1 MVQNLEEQI
10 KEMQASITILE
21 CKALQN
27 SIRLHG
33 VVEEK
38 EDIRKTIS
46 SLFAEYLEEQVEDVT
61 HNLDAV
67 CRVNAKF
74 ASQNQLPRDVVVKF
88 LAKKMKEEI
97 VVKSYK
103 EPLELEGQSIKIL
116 KEFSKKVIDNM
127 KIFKPLTDKL
137 KKLK

>member
-1 MVQNLEEQI
+1 M
-10 KEMQASITILE
+10 
-21 CKALQN
+21 
-27 SIRLHG
+27 
-33 VVEEK
+33 
-38 EDIRKTIS
+38 
-46 SLFAEYLEEQVEDVT
+46 
-61 HNLDAV
+61 
-67 CRVNAKF
+67 
-74 ASQNQLPRDVVVKF
+74 VKF